1 MSKTNLNNAKA
12 QEIADVTSTSNSVAS
27 WFFMRKIV
35 QCFSHKQ
42 GQKVER

>member
-12 QEIADVTSTSNSVAS
+12 QEIADVTITSNSVAS

-35 QCFSHKQ
+35 QCFLINKDR
-42 GQKVER
+42 K